1 MTSLTGNICLA
12 IAAIISVALISPFFQ
27 HKISTSNDQ
36 GASGYMVIIVI
47 FLSLLFLGLMSIVYI
62 AINNQGGFDWVSTTG
77 SVRFLI
83 LSIGL
88 LSAVIIA
95 AIGVMNRFMPFSSSD
110 ILQSLMKAVPVII
123 FVVLLVTGFILN
135 NTGIREHVNLVFYKW
150 PLFLVDGLSLAGVLF
165 LAATTLFSGHSGVED
180 ATRKYESAVSIKNDR
195 LAEIE
200 SSDVKENMVR
210 LLEFTGGLYPQEVRD
225 KASAKIKTNPDWQK
239 ELIDML
245 ENDQAL
251 YAFNFLQSNDVAD
264 KNLFLQPVLTGAL
277 SVAGYIRHTI
287 QGTSPTAF
295 DDGMFSDEVNR
306 VLRTIEKFEG
316 NGVDYLPAVREMRAA
331 LDEPVG
337 GKKIKF
343 DCRDTLDSW
352 IGKQ

>member
-1 MTSLTGNICLA
+1 MTSLSANICLA
-12 IAAIISVALISPFFQ
+12 LAAIISVALLSPFFQ

-62 AINNQGGFDWVSTTG
+62 AINKLGGFDWVSTTG
-77 SVRFLI
+77 FVRFLF

-95 AIGVMNRFMPFSSSD
+95 AIGVMNRFMPDSSSD
-110 ILQSLMKAVPVII
+110 IIQSLMKAVPVVI

-135 NTGIREHVNLVFYKW
+135 NDGIREHVNLLFYKW
-150 PLFLVDGLSLAGVLF
+150 PLFLVDGLSLVGVLF
-165 LAATTLFSGHSGVED
+165 LAATTLFSGHSGAED

-200 SSDVKENMVR
+200 ESNVKENMTR

-225 KASAKIKTNPDWQK
+225 KASAKIKTNPDWQN
-239 ELIDML
+239 ELIGIL
-245 ENDQAL
+245 ESDNAL
-251 YAFNFLQSNDVAD
+251 YAFNFLQANEVGD
-264 KNLFLQPVLTGAL
+264 KKIFLQPVLTGTMT
-277 SVAGYIRHTI
+277 VAAYIRHTI
-287 QGTSPTAF
+287 QGTSPSAF
-295 DDGMFSDEVNR
+295 DDSMFSDEVNR
-306 VLRTIEKFEG
+306 TLRTVEKFEG
-316 NGVDYLPAVREMRAA
+316 NGVDYLPAVREMRSA

-343 DCRDTLDSW
+343 DCRDVLDSW
-352 IGKQ
+352 IGKH